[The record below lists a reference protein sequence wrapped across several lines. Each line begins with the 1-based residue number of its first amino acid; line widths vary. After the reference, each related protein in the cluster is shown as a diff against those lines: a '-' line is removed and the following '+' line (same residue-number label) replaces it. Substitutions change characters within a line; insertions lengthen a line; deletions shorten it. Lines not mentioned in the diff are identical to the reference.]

1 LYESLSSNGFIY
13 NTILIFFYCMYYL
26 WIQRV
31 VINVVDRSWKQIL
44 IFSSIVFNFLYTLKP
59 SVSLIL
65 TSRTRTSYPLGL
77 KLANSRIGSSNASTS
92 NSPLSSNTI
101 FKEEEVSLSSSIT
114 RILFSY
120 FYRQLL
126 FLYLFLSWIS
136 HGYISC
142 YRRMRKNQLKVGEHY
157 HK

>member
-1 LYESLSSNGFIY
+1 
-13 NTILIFFYCMYYL
+13 MYYL
-26 WIQRV
+26 WIQPV
-31 VINVVDRSWKQIL
+31 VINVVDRCWKQIL

-59 SVSLIL
+59 SISPIL

-101 FKEEEVSLSSSIT
+101 FKEEEVSL
-114 RILFSY
+114 LD
-120 FYRQLL
+120 
-126 FLYLFLSWIS
+126 LFLSWIS

-142 YRRMRKNQLKVGEHY
+142 YRRMRKKAVKGWRILP
-157 HK
+157 